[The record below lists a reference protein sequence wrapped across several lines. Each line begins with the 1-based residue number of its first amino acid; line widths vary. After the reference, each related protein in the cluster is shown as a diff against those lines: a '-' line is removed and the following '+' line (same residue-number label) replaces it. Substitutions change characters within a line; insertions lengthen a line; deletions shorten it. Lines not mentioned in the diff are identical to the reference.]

1 MNENLL
7 KLSEKCVKKQEL
19 KCEQLLF
26 RVLVWNLF
34 LTGLCIY
41 FGFGKFREKN
51 QEAFEMQELM
61 KLLGI
66 DLNRP
71 MGYVKIAVAS
81 LILGF
86 VVSMVKD
93 LL

>member
-1 MNENLL
+1 
-7 KLSEKCVKKQEL
+7 
-19 KCEQLLF
+19 
-26 RVLVWNLF
+26 
-34 LTGLCIY
+34 
-41 FGFGKFREKN
+41 
-51 QEAFEMQELM
+51 MQELM

-71 MGYVKIAVAS
+71 MGYVKLGVAS
-81 LILGF
+81 LIMGF